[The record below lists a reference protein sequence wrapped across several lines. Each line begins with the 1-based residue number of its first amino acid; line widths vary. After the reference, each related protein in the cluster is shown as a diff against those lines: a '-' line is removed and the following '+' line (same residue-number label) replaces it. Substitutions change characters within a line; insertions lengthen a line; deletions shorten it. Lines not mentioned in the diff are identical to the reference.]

1 MKAWQLK
8 DSGSIDNLKWED
20 VDDLHA
26 DSGELV
32 VKVVSTALNPV
43 DYKLIESGN
52 PKWDYPHTPGV
63 DLSGE
68 VVEVGEG
75 VSDFEVGER
84 VAIHTDMSRPGAFA
98 ETAVVKATAAAKIPD
113 GVTFDAAAAL
123 LTAGM
128 TAYQAVVQKLNAAD
142 KETILVHG
150 GSGGVG
156 GFAVQLAKELGLTVY
171 TTASEK
177 SHDRVRALGAD
188 VAIDYKNEDVT
199 KRIMEETKDEG
210 VDLIFNT
217 VSSEEATADLDR
229 LAFAGQLAYIAGAP
243 DTSDVKPFTLSP
255 SIHEVALGAA
265 HASGSEKAV
274 KNLAYMA
281 SELMQRVAAGNL
293 DPVIN
298 EVLPRE
304 ELPEG
309 LKKVKNNEVD
319 GKVIVRMQA
328 E

>member
-8 DSGSIDNLKWED
+8 DSGSIDNLEWKD

-26 DSGELV
+26 NSGELL
-32 VKVVSTALNPV
+32 VKVFSTALNPV
-43 DYKLIESGN
+43 DYQLIESGH
-52 PKWDYPHTPGV
+52 PKWNYPHTPGV
-63 DLSGE
+63 DLAGE
-68 VVEVGEG
+68 VMEVGEG
-75 VSDFEVGER
+75 VEGFEVGGR
-84 VAIHTDMSRPGAFA
+84 VAIHTDMSKPGAFA
-98 ETAVVKATAAAKIPD
+98 EQAVVNASAAAKIPD
-113 GVTFDAAAAL
+113 GVSFDEAAAVL
-123 LTAGM
+123 CAGM
-128 TAYQAVVQKLNAAD
+128 TAYQAVIQKLNAAE

-156 GFAVQLAKELGLTVY
+156 GFAVKLAKKLGHTVF

-177 SHDRVRALGAD
+177 SHERVKALGAD

-199 KRIMEETKDEG
+199 RRIMEETEDAG

-229 LAFAGQLAYIAGAP
+229 LAFSGQLAYIAGAP
-243 DTSDVKPFTLSP
+243 DTSGVEPFTLSP

-265 HASGSEKAV
+265 HSSGSRKAV
-274 KNLAYMA
+274 ENLAHMA
-281 SELMQRVAAGNL
+281 VELMVRLSEDDL
-293 DPVIN
+293 DPVIDK
-298 EVLPRE
+298 VLSRK

-309 LKKVKNNEVD
+309 LKMLKNHETD
-319 GKVIVRMQA
+319 GKVIVRMQD

>member
-8 DSGSIDNLKWED
+8 DSGSIDNLEWKD

-26 DSGELV
+26 SSGELL
-32 VKVVSTALNPV
+32 VKVFSTALNPV
-43 DYKLIESGN
+43 DYQLIESGH
-52 PKWDYPHTPGV
+52 PKWNYPHIPGV

-68 VVEVGEG
+68 VLEVGEG
-75 VSDFEVGER
+75 VEGFEVGER
-84 VAIHTDMSRPGAFA
+84 VAIHTDMSKPGAFA
-98 ETAVVKATAAAKIPD
+98 EQAVVNASAAAKIPD
-113 GVTFDAAAAL
+113 GVSFDEAAAIL
-123 LTAGM
+123 CAGM
-128 TAYQAVVQKLNAAD
+128 TAYQAVIQKLNAAE

-156 GFAVQLAKELGLTVY
+156 GFAVQLAKKLGHTVF
-171 TTASEK
+171 TTASKE
-177 SHDRVRALGAD
+177 SHDRVKALGAD
-188 VAIDYKNEDVT
+188 LAIDYKDEDVT
-199 KRIMEETKDEG
+199 NRIMEETEDAG

-229 LAFAGQLAYIAGAP
+229 LAFSGQLAYIAGAP

-265 HASGSEKAV
+265 HASGSRKAV
-274 KNLAYMA
+274 DNLAHMA
-281 SELMQRVAAGNL
+281 NELMARLSEDDL
-293 DPVIN
+293 DPVIDK
-298 EVLPRE
+298 VLSRE
-304 ELPEG
+304 ALPEG
-309 LKKVKNNEVD
+309 LKMLKQNETD